1 MRESVVGV
9 PHALDESSEPI
20 VFQIRSA
27 VVGRSGTRPAV
38 RRFPSVSSRAGG
50 VGSPCARRTR
60 CPAAP
65 SNPVLLLKSWFPTT
79 RSLRSEASWI
89 RARRG
94 SPRLPASAMSP
105 PFSTVLSAPARRA
118 RGCLPLP
125 GGAADRG
132 RRLPLDRDLVSG
144 AFHKSAPVEVVVSDH
159 GQLALRGLRGSGL
172 GRIRR
177 GALQRLRALG
187 PCRLR
192 PSSPRNASISLALM
206 FSIWFFAR
214 WRSRPH
220 APRPCGGARHGA
232 WGGVIIGASPPV
244 RGDGCGSHLFGSSA
258 DFTQPCPGGSPGSPV
273 SWCSGGCAVIA
284 SCRGGD
290 GRSLRSAAPRPALC
304 PTTPARWSRTA
315 LSRNARGRRSP
326 SGRR

>member
-1 MRESVVGV
+1 MCST
-9 PHALDESSEPI
+9 H
-20 VFQIRSA
+20 
-27 VVGRSGTRPAV
+27 T
-38 RRFPSVSSRAGG
+38 VSSGAQQP
-50 VGSPCARRTR
+50 GSPVEVMV
-60 CPAAP
+60 PDHE
-65 SNPVLLLKSWFPTT
+65 VLA
-79 RSLRSEASWI
+79 LRGLVDP
-89 RARRG
+89 G

-105 PFSTVLSAPARRA
+105 PFSTVSSAPARRA

-144 AFHKSAPVEVVVSDH
+144 AFHKSAPVEIVVSDH
-159 GQLALRGLRGSGL
+159 EQLALRGLRGSGL

-220 APRPCGGARHGA
+220 TPRPCGGARHGA
-232 WGGVIIGASPPV
+232 WGGVIIGASPRV
-244 RGDGCGSHLFGSSA
+244 RSGPEAA
-258 DFTQPCPGGSPGSPV
+258 DFFGRARPG
-273 SWCSGGCAVIA
+273 
-284 SCRGGD
+284 CR
-290 GRSLRSAAPRPALC
+290 P
-304 PTTPARWSRTA
+304 
-315 LSRNARGRRSP
+315 
-326 SGRR
+326 